1 MEICTIENCLKPLKA
16 KGLCSMHH
24 QRMLRHGD
32 PNTVRPRRV
41 KIMTEC
47 EWVSCRAPATTR
59 GLCPKHYYIF
69 RVTQTPNV

>member
-1 MEICTIENCLKPLKA
+1 MGICNIENCSKPLKA

-41 KIMTEC
+41 RIQSEC
-47 EWVSCRAPATTR
+47 MWVSCHAPATTK
-59 GLCPKHYYIF
+59 GLCPRHYYIN
-69 RVTQTPNV
+69 RVSQSPSM

>member
-1 MEICTIENCLKPLKA
+1 METCNIENCLKPLKA

-41 KIMTEC
+41 RKQTEC
-47 EWVSCRAPATTR
+47 KWINCHAPATTK
-59 GLCPKHYYIF
+59 GLCPKHYYIN
-69 RVTQTPNV
+69 RVSQSPTV